1 MLESANFCVC
11 GITSQEQ
18 IKALLD
24 TCEAT
29 RSKLSKQW
37 LGSDKLDGDKL
48 DGGKAVAWEPK
59 CYIVLHP
66 TAESYLREV
75 GEGQM
80 TAGSSLIE
88 FTGNRL
94 VTRRVDLRADHPEG
108 YLGALAHE
116 LTHVVVADRFIE
128 RQIPR
133 WADEGMAVLADTKG
147 KQDLHHDDLKVAR
160 ANRTTFRLVE
170 LMQLADYP
178 DPSRQATFY
187 GQSASL
193 VRFLVARGGEQ
204 AFVGFLTK
212 SSEIGYDA
220 AVREVYRFAGVA
232 ELEQHW
238 SRHLETAAT
247 PRVHATPAVV
257 SQASIPEAQAA
268 SYAQSR

>member
-11 GITSQEQ
+11 GIASQEQ

-29 RSKLSKQW
+29 RSGLSTQW
-37 LGSDKLDGDKL
+37 LGSDKSGSDKLGRDNL
-48 DGGKAVAWEPK
+48 DGGKSGGGKSGGGKSGGGKSGGGKSGGGKAGVWEPK

-88 FTGNRL
+88 FAGNRL

-116 LTHVVVADRFIE
+116 LTHVVIAERFIE

-133 WADEGMAVLADTKG
+133 WADEGMAVLADT
-147 KQDLHHDDLKVAR
+147 
-160 ANRTTFRLVE
+160 
-170 LMQLADYP
+170 P
-178 DPSRQATFY
+178 IQA
-187 GQSASL
+187 GSAS
-193 VRFLVARGGEQ
+193 RRSRARRDPI
-204 AFVGFLTK
+204 A
-212 SSEIGYDA
+212 
-220 AVREVYRFAGVA
+220 RPFA
-232 ELEQHW
+232 W
-238 SRHLETAAT
+238 SN
-247 PRVHATPAVV
+247 
-257 SQASIPEAQAA
+257 
-268 SYAQSR
+268 